1 MVHCNPLGSR
11 HSGYPPLSVNG
22 LLSAHVIPS
31 LAGLH
36 ATWGNAMGP
45 SALTQTSALAL
56 LQAARPPAGKRNVL
70 AVLRSDVFSASS
82 ARIHTA
88 LVDTFSG
95 SKSLRETHTAT
106 FDATFDRLKKYVTMQ
121 AGVEGANTPE
131 QSATTLR
138 NAAHNALVDVIMTN
152 RGSFPPEGFTIRT
165 EYPGGAWGETEIP
178 PGRTTPP
185 GYQTTVQTLDKFFAE
200 QAATETDPA
209 DNAAASWHAAQIVT
223 SAAVFAI
230 NDAAIEL
237 LETALQVNDEAAR
250 KRAEQQYHA

>member
-1 MVHCNPLGSR
+1 
-11 HSGYPPLSVNG
+11 
-22 LLSAHVIPS
+22 
-31 LAGLH
+31 
-36 ATWGNAMGP
+36 MGP

-56 LQAARPPAGKRNVL
+56 LQAARPSAGKRNVL
-70 AVLRSDVFSASS
+70 SFLRSDVFSASS
-82 ARIHTA
+82 DRIQTA
-88 LVDTFSG
+88 LVNTFSG
-95 SKSLRETHTAT
+95 SKSLRETYTAT

-185 GYQTTVQTLDKFFAE
+185 GYQTTVETLDKFFAE
-200 QAATETDPA
+200 QGGTDPV
-209 DNAAASWHAAQIVT
+209 DKAAASWRAAQIVT
-223 SAAVFAI
+223 STAVFAI
-230 NDAAIEL
+230 DDAAVAL
-237 LETALQVNDEAAR
+237 LETALQVNDETAR

>member
-1 MVHCNPLGSR
+1 
-11 HSGYPPLSVNG
+11 
-22 LLSAHVIPS
+22 
-31 LAGLH
+31 
-36 ATWGNAMGP
+36 MGP

-56 LQAARPPAGKRNVL
+56 LQAARPSAGKRNVL
-70 AVLRSDVFSASS
+70 SFLRSDVFSASS
-82 ARIHTA
+82 DRIQTA
-88 LVDTFSG
+88 LVNTFSG
-95 SKSLRETHTAT
+95 SKSLRETYTAT

-185 GYQTTVQTLDKFFAE
+185 GYQTTVETLDRFFAE
-200 QAATETDPA
+200 QAATDPV
-209 DNAAASWHAAQIVT
+209 DKTAASWRAAQIVT
-223 SAAVFAI
+223 STAVFAI
-230 NDAAIEL
+230 DDAAVAL
-237 LETALQVNDEAAR
+237 LETALQVNDETAR
-250 KRAEQQYHA
+250 KRAEQQYHV